1 MSERAACIYGV
12 ASQWSV
18 PPWSFARDTVCVCV
32 RGVFRLGVPRACVCL
47 LSRAGAQCQ
56 SVQRAYTVSRRN
68 GVFRLGA
75 SHVIR
80 CVCVCEGCSA
90 LESHVRASVTVCLS
104 VCVAVGVRRAVCIV
118 IVDFALYEK
127 NVHQP
132 WPLALKCA
140 SRTVATQSAQKV

>member
-1 MSERAACIYGV
+1 M
-12 ASQWSV
+12 
-18 PPWSFARDTVCVCV
+18 
-32 RGVFRLGVPRACVCL
+32 
-47 LSRAGAQCQ
+47 
-56 SVQRAYTVSRRN
+56 
-68 GVFRLGA
+68 
-75 SHVIR
+75 IR

-132 WPLALKCA
+132 WPLALKYVLA
-140 SRTVATQSAQKV
+140 ARAKLALHTLIQHPQ